1 MAHISTIK
9 TLVNK
14 HLTTLI
20 VMNRILSI
28 LLFLLISAT
37 SFAQLGITDALKQ
50 IEANNPTIKALQ
62 AQTDN
67 VKASLRSNNTP
78 PNPSIEGGRFPAA
91 NGTEVKYAWGVSQS
105 FEFPTVYSLRNQ
117 LAKASDILA
126 DASYNAARQ
135 DELVNAQIT
144 IIELI
149 HAKVVLREV
158 QNRESFAQKMLQ
170 IIEKKVGAGNATSL
184 DINKAKLKLVEEAQ
198 NVKHY
203 EAKVNLLKS
212 KLLMLN
218 GGNQLPIA
226 EGVLLNQ
233 PLEHKDTIL
242 SRFKQND
249 PRYAS
254 LEQTVEV
261 AMQNKRLVKHQGLPN
276 LNIGYQSEQTNAEH
290 FSGFKA
296 GISIPLWGN
305 SGARR
310 AATVNLSTVQTQEH
324 SQRLMLEMEFEEY
337 YLETLSLKLQLGE
350 LQEALKG
357 FNNLHLLQKALEA
370 GQVSTIEFF
379 NEVTFL
385 YDITDKVLALELDYA
400 KSHAMLHKFEL

>member
-1 MAHISTIK
+1 
-9 TLVNK
+9 
-14 HLTTLI
+14 
-20 VMNRILSI
+20 MNRILSFLI
-28 LLFLLISAT
+28 FLLIST
-37 SFAQLGITDALKQ
+37 VSFAQMSINDALKQ
-50 IEANNPTIKALQ
+50 IETNNPTIKALQ

-67 VKASLRSNNTP
+67 VKASLRTNNTP
-78 PNPSIEGGRFPAA
+78 PNPSIEGGRFPAV
-91 NGTEVKYAWGVSQS
+91 NGTDVKYAWGVSQS
-105 FEFPTVYSLRNQ
+105 FEFPTVYPLRNG

-126 DASYNAARQ
+126 NASYNAARQ
-135 DELVNAQIT
+135 DELLNAHIT

-149 HAKVVLREV
+149 HAKQVLREV

-170 IIEKKVGAGNATSL
+170 IIAKKVDAGSATSL
-184 DINKAKLKLVEEAQ
+184 DINKAKLKRVEETQ

-203 EAKVNLLKS
+203 KARVNLLKS
-212 KLLMLN
+212 KLQMLN
-218 GGNQLPIA
+218 GGSQLPIA
-226 EGVLLNQ
+226 EAAFLDQ
-233 PLEHKDTIL
+233 SLENKDTIL
-242 SRFKQND
+242 GRFKQHD

-261 AMQNKRLVKHQGLPN
+261 AMQNKKLVKHQGLPN
-276 LNIGYQSEQTNAEH
+276 LNIGYQSEQTNNEH

-305 SGARR
+305 AGARR
-310 AATVNLSTVQTQEH
+310 AATVNLSTTQTQEH

-337 YLETLSLKLQLGE
+337 YLETLSLKSQLGE

-357 FNNLHLLQKALEA
+357 FNNLQLLQKALEA